1 MAGTRHTGHVN
12 RRPWQIELHKERT
25 EIVSGDVFSVLYDPG
40 IHSADLPYV
49 ADHAELVH
57 DELERLL
64 GRSVKRVR
72 YLKAS
77 DGCGQREELW
87 RVELLH

>member
-1 MAGTRHTGHVN
+1 MFGMTE
-12 RRPWQIELHKERT
+12 RPWQIVLHKART
-25 EIVSGDVFSVLYDPG
+25 EVASGDVFSVVYDAG

-72 YLKAS
+72 YLQATEPPL
-77 DGCGQREELW
+77 EELW
-87 RVELLH
+87 RVAL